1 MNIGDRIE
9 QCGLAGC
16 FFNFWQSSKRPL
28 NFFSD
33 ACRLP
38 YIRLS
43 VALMHICKQPM
54 PYFAV
59 GMRASPSDF
68 LVFSTPARGF
78 PLNPLPFRELQ
89 DVPFVWLKQAISR
102 SKTCRLV

>member
-1 MNIGDRIE
+1 MWIGGLFFQFLAIFE
-9 QCGLAGC
+9 QAVKL
-16 FFNFWQSSKRPL
+16 L
-28 NFFSD
+28 SD

-59 GMRASPSDF
+59 GMRASPTAF

-78 PLNPLPFRELQ
+78 HLNPLPFRELQ
-89 DVPFVWLKQAISR
+89 DVPFVWLKQAVSR
-102 SKTCRLV
+102 SKTCRLVSRYGAYGK